1 MITTDP
7 IGDWTW
13 EATSDD
19 PSVQPSRAVE
29 VAAAVWNVL
38 ARVGIA
44 TPVAEV
50 SVTVRSVGDMRDIRF
65 EETGLPLEEEP
76 LAPHTALSRA
86 ASQVDSLQG
95 DFVVAVRMCC
105 PGVWSVPGARHRAEQ
120 LFTIQADVWKRSLVA
135 VTLET
140 YSDAWLTMDTRGREQ
155 IATYGENAPRLA
167 LALKEVSEL
176 FGCAPTPGDENRY
189 ATPTETGFEDIR
201 IAGPAYIDAW
211 GTFEIPARSRRL
223 RSSLP
228 ASEDEYSET
237 TENPVYYFTVQD
249 DTGQI
254 LGYVWAA
261 QADNAAG
268 FEPRTAAGERAFA
281 AGRAC
286 VMQLREAHRLGL
298 PALDALSWLAQQPIQ
313 GGIGHIPEREPRSS
327 PSLDSLEEL
336 SGSW

>member
-1 MITTDP
+1 MITTDS

-13 EATSDD
+13 ETTADGH
-19 PSVQPSRAVE
+19 SVQPSRAVE
-29 VAAAVWNVL
+29 VAVAVWNVL
-38 ARVGIA
+38 ARVGVA

-65 EETGLPLEEEP
+65 EETGLPLESEP

-95 DFVVAVRMCC
+95 DFVVAVRMRC
-105 PGVWSVPGARHRAEQ
+105 PGVWSVPGAQHRAEQ

-140 YSDAWLTMDTRGREQ
+140 YSDVWLTMDTRGREQ
-155 IATYGENAPRLA
+155 IATYNENAPRLA
-167 LALKEVSEL
+167 LALKEISEL
-176 FGCAPTPGDENRY
+176 LGCAPTAGDENRY
-189 ATPTETGFEDIR
+189 ATPTESGFEDIR
-201 IAGPAYIDAW
+201 IEGPAYIDAW
-211 GTFEIPARSRRL
+211 GTFEVPARSRRL

-228 ASEDEYSET
+228 PSEEEYPET
-237 TENPVYYFTVQD
+237 TEHPVHYFAVRD
-249 DTGQI
+249 KRQI

-268 FEPRTAAGERAFA
+268 FEPRTAAGERAFE
-281 AGRAC
+281 AGRAWLLR
-286 VMQLREAHRLGL
+286 LREAYRLGL
-298 PALDALSWLAQQPIQ
+298 PASDVLNWLAQQSAPI
-313 GGIGHIPEREPRSS
+313 GIGHIAEKEPQTC

-336 SGSW
+336 SGRW